1 MIQKIR
7 SVTKLK
13 LDKELVIVSEEN
25 EQFDID
31 IVYLMKRNLNGLFK
45 KIYKQIKIQ
54 YCKVVVFPIIF
65 KFIIK
70 FDILQSTQ
78 GLIYVVNE

>member
-1 MIQKIR
+1 M
-7 SVTKLK
+7 K

-25 EQFDID
+25 EQFDND

-45 KIYKQIKIQ
+45 KIYKQIRIQ

-65 KFIIK
+65 KFIIT